1 VIAPG
6 LIPVK
11 PGDRIKTDHRD
22 AVKLADY
29 FRSGLLTEV
38 HPPSEQEEAV
48 RDLCRGRE
56 DSRAD
61 LLRCRHRLGKM
72 LLRRGILWEQGK
84 KAWTEGHR
92 RWLRTLVFGH
102 EADKAV
108 FEDYLLGIEQ
118 LEARLKSLDAKL
130 DDLAQ
135 KEPYRQPVGWL
146 RCLRGIDTLTA
157 MTIVSELH
165 DFRRFQSPRHLMG
178 YLGLVPSEHSSGQQR
193 HQGGITKAGN
203 SHVRRILVEASWH
216 YRHPI
221 HIGQALLK
229 RREGQPGKV
238 IALADKALQRLHR
251 RYWKL
256 SMQGKPAGKV
266 IIAVARELAGFIWA
280 VLSPEAL
287 PQQAP
292 KTRRTQALA
301 GV

>member
-1 VIAPG
+1 
-6 LIPVK
+6 
-11 PGDRIKTDHRD
+11 
-22 AVKLADY
+22 
-29 FRSGLLTEV
+29 V

-56 DSRAD
+56 DARAD

-72 LLRRGILWEQGK
+72 LLRRGILWEGGK
-84 KAWTEGHR
+84 KAWTEAHR
-92 RWLRTLVFGH
+92 RWLRTLPFEH

-118 LEARLKSLDAKL
+118 LEARLKTLDAKL

-135 KEPYRQPVGWL
+135 KEPYREPVGWL

-157 MTIVSELH
+157 MTIVAELH
-165 DFRRFQSPRHLMG
+165 DFRRFQSPRHLMA
-178 YLGLVPSEHSSGQQR
+178 YLGLVPSEFSSGQQR

-216 YRHPI
+216 YRHGV
-221 HIGQALLK
+221 HVGQALQK
-229 RREGQPGKV
+229 RREGQPGRV
-238 IALADKALQRLHR
+238 IAVADRAIQRLHR
-251 RYWKL
+251 RFWKL
-256 SMQGKPAGKV
+256 SLSGKPAGKV

-280 VLSPEAL
+280 VLSPTLSETR
-287 PQQAP
+287 PQQAL
-292 KTRRTQALA
+292 KTRRAHAPA